1 MSLLEILEKE
11 VFPRVEKASRYLGTE
26 YNVVMKDPRAVDLRV
41 ALVFPDLYDMGLGN
55 LGLLLLY
62 AILNRLPWCWCERAY
77 APAPDME
84 RLLRER
90 QLPLFAHESK
100 DPLCNM
106 DLIGFTLQSELTYT
120 SVLNCIDLAGLPL
133 RSSARGDDQPLI
145 AAGGPG
151 AFNPEPLAPFIDFF
165 VIGDGEDAI
174 LDVVECLRTTKN
186 LPRDHRLEELAKIE
200 GIYVPGLYPTVSLPD
215 GRTLPDPN
223 GPRIR
228 KRLVKNLN
236 EAHFPARLVVPF
248 TQQIH
253 DRAGIEIMRG
263 CTHGCRFCQA
273 GMISRPVR
281 ERELETVGSLFE
293 ELVAQTGYEEVSLVS
308 LSTCDYSRARALVF
322 QSAQQ
327 AKARKTSVSLP
338 SLRLDTFSIDL
349 AELTAG
355 VRRTGL
361 TVAPEAATPRLR
373 AIINKW
379 LPDEDLLEMCAE
391 AFRRGWTHIKAY
403 FMIGLP
409 GERDEDVEAIA
420 DLCVRA
426 LETGRKANPH
436 ARIHIGVSTFVPKPF
451 TPFQW
456 AEQISLEE
464 TRRRQDLLRKR
475 LAKHR
480 AIKFGYHAPQSTFI
494 EGLIAR
500 SDRSIAPVLE
510 EAWRRGAR
518 LDSWDEYLNFKA
530 WQDAVTATGF
540 SVSEAYRQ
548 RALDEALPW
557 DFIDPLVSKAWLKAE
572 WCRAQEEDHRP
583 DCRRAGCHSCGV
595 STPDRPLCGEILKRA
610 MEGAAADSPHTSA
623 CPTTDIAP
631 LPVQRL
637 RFRVGRKGL
646 ARFLSHLEL
655 TSAWIRALRRAD
667 APLAYSQGF
676 HAHPKVSFASAP
688 PVGEESEGDYM
699 DVILTEHVS
708 AEALRA
714 RLDSVLP
721 EGLFTLNV
729 YEVPLNAPS
738 LNSQVAGFVYDI
750 FVDSDE
756 HQLSERIKILLEQSD
771 ILIERKAKD
780 GDKTSLINV
789 RPMIVDLRA
798 RTENDRTLCVRVETR
813 TVDQRSLRI
822 RDICLLLEIDPASVR
837 IVKRDTRFTT

>member
-1 MSLLEILEKE
+1 MSLLEILERE

-26 YNVVMKDPRAVDLRV
+26 YNAIHKDPRSVDLRV

-55 LGLLLLY
+55 LGLLVLY
-62 AILNRLPWCWCERAY
+62 AILNRLSWCWCERAY

-90 QLPLFAHESK
+90 RLPLFAHESK
-100 DPLCNM
+100 DPLGSL

-120 SVLNCIDLAGLPL
+120 TVLNCIDLAGLPL
-133 RSSARGDDQPLI
+133 RSSARRDDDPLI

-165 VIGDGEDAI
+165 VIGDGEDVI
-174 LDVVECLRTTKN
+174 LEIAECLRATKN
-186 LPRDHRLEELAKIE
+186 APRGVRLEQLAKIE
-200 GIYVPGLYPTVSLPD
+200 GVYVPALYPVVTLPD
-215 GRTLPDPN
+215 GRTVPDPAA
-223 GPRIR
+223 PKVR
-228 KRLVKNLN
+228 KRLVRNLN
-236 EAHFPARLVVPF
+236 EAYFPTRLVVPF

-253 DRAGIEIMRG
+253 DRAGMEIMRG

-281 ERELETVGSLFE
+281 ERELEKIESLFE
-293 ELVAQTGYEEVSLVS
+293 KLVSQTGYEEVSLVS

-327 AKARKTSVSLP
+327 AKARRTSVSLP
-338 SLRLDTFSIDL
+338 SLRLDTFSIEL
-349 AELTAG
+349 AELTAD

-373 AIINKW
+373 AVINKW

-409 GERDEDVEAIA
+409 GERDEDIEAIV

-426 LETGRKANPH
+426 LETGRKANPQ

-464 TRRRQDLLRKR
+464 TRRRQDILRKR
-475 LAKHR
+475 LLKYR

-494 EGLIAR
+494 EGLISR
-500 SDRSIAPVLE
+500 SDRSVASVLE
-510 EAWRRGAR
+510 EAWKRGAR
-518 LDSWDEYLNFKA
+518 LDSWDEYLNFQA
-530 WQDAVTATGF
+530 WQDAIATTGF
-540 SVSEAYRQ
+540 SVDYAYRQ
-548 RALDEALPW
+548 RQLDETLPW
-557 DFIDPLVSKAWLKAE
+557 DFIDPLISKAWLKAE
-572 WCRAQEEDHRP
+572 WCRAQEEEHRP
-583 DCRRAGCHSCGV
+583 DCRRVGCHSCGV
-595 STPDRPLCGEILKRA
+595 SAPDRPLCNEILKRA
-610 MEGAAADSPHTSA
+610 MEGAAEITPQTSA
-623 CPTTDIAP
+623 CPTTENAP
-631 LPVQRL
+631 PPIQRL

-655 TSAWIRALRRAD
+655 TSAWIRSLRRAD

-699 DVILTEHVS
+699 DVILTAHISPEK
-708 AEALRA
+708 LRR
-714 RLDSVLP
+714 RLTSVLP
-721 EGLFTLNV
+721 EGLFILDV
-729 YEVPLNAPS
+729 CEVPLNAPS

-750 FVDSDE
+750 FVDIDE
-756 HQLSERIKILLEQSD
+756 RLLKERIESLMKQEEIQ
-771 ILIERKAKD
+771 IERKSKE
-780 GDKTSLINV
+780 GGKSSFINV
-789 RPMIVDLRA
+789 KPMITHLHVQREDNKTVCIHL
-798 RTENDRTLCVRVETR
+798 ETR
-813 TVDQRSLRI
+813 IIDQRSLRI
-822 RDICLLLEIDPASVR
+822 RDLCVLLEIDPASVR
-837 IVKRDTRFTT
+837 IVKRNTRFSS